1 MNKKNKTVKAEGE
14 KASTGS
20 KVSFALGVALCVIL
34 VPILIM
40 NCALIVVGF
49 VNPDRPPSLFGYTP
63 MIVLSP
69 SMDPLFTE
77 GDLIF
82 VQTVDPDTVNPG
94 DVITFF
100 DPASTSDSVLTHRVI
115 SIRVDEET
123 GKRYATTAG
132 DFNANNDYER
142 ALLIAQNS
150 DENSEAEV
158 QKVLDKAT
166 IVEDHKKPGY
176 EYVIYDDHKDSKEVE
191 LNEENLIGC
200 YIYTRVPVV
209 GKISMFMQTTWGW
222 IICIAVP
229 LVALLAYE
237 IISRRKKDKGK
248 NQDMDALL
256 AELEALKAAKAAA
269 TEAAPVEAP
278 AEAPANTA
286 EPEQAAEQT
295 PNDANNASDGE

>member
-1 MNKKNKTVKAEGE
+1 MNKKNKTVKAEEE

-34 VPILIM
+34 VPILIV

-49 VNPDRPPSLFGYTP
+49 VDPNRPPSLFGYTP

-132 DFNANNDYER
+132 DFNANYDYEK
-142 ALLIAQNS
+142 ALLKAKNLE
-150 DENSEAEV
+150 ENSEAEV

-176 EYVIYDDHKDSKEVE
+176 EYVIYADHKDSKEVE

-209 GKISMFMQTTWGW
+209 GKISMFMQTAAGW
-222 IICIAVP
+222 VICIAVP
-229 LVALLAYE
+229 LAALLAYE

-269 TEAAPVEAP
+269 VETAP
-278 AEAPANTA
+278 AEAPTETPANTA
-286 EPEQAAEQT
+286 EPEQAAEQA